1 MAILSLDRSSDLES
15 ASTTS
20 VGSPTISD
28 LPWRKAP
35 PGLRRAARKY
45 TALVTY
51 CLVASIVMVGWTY
64 FLGLV
69 MFRGIIWALG

>member
-1 MAILSLDRSSDLES
+1 MAILGLDKSSDMQS
-15 ASTTS
+15 ASTIS
-20 VGSPTISD
+20 VGSPILSN
-28 LPWRKAP
+28 LPWRKLA

-45 TALVTY
+45 AALVTY

-64 FLGLV
+64 FLGLA